1 MGIIA
6 RLFFKELEMTSMLRF
21 VASTLLICGI
31 SYAAPAKPSGNV
43 VSNLQKGSVTNGA
56 KATGSLNRW
65 MIFNEGLVGGSWTK
79 IGRSE
84 FISVD
89 LGYSSYIATVATA
102 GGLRGVFGVDFEFP
116 LYLSAKGQSN
126 ALETHRGF
134 SDVFG
139 WGAIV
144 PLSAGIDVNGFFLK
158 GLVGYSYHSIQER
171 FDVGN
176 VSDAEMTV
184 QYHGVVYG
192 AALGYKIKNI
202 LAFKAEALFG
212 EMLNDHRS
220 TSNATLSSEDI
231 NKNKKYN
238 YMKLGASVSIIF

>member
-1 MGIIA
+1 MRNI
-6 RLFFKELEMTSMLRF
+6 LRF
-21 VASTLLICGI
+21 LITTFVVGGLV
-31 SYAAPAKPSGNV
+31 YAAPARPSANGAN
-43 VSNLQKGSVTNGA
+43 NLQKGSITNGA

-84 FISVD
+84 YVSVD

-102 GGLRGVFGVDFEFP
+102 GGLRGVFGIDFEFP
-116 LYLSAKGQSN
+116 LYLSAKGQTN
-126 ALETHRGF
+126 ALNTHRNF

-139 WGAIV
+139 WGAVV
-144 PLSAGIDVNGFFLK
+144 PLGAGIDVNGFFLK

-176 VSDAEMTV
+176 VSDAEMTS

-202 LAFKAEALFG
+202 VSFKAQALFG

-220 TSNATLSSEDI
+220 TDNANLSSEDI

>member
-1 MGIIA
+1 MKKVSKLFLATAMAFGI
-6 RLFFKELEMTSMLRF
+6 
-21 VASTLLICGI
+21 C
-31 SYAAPAKPSGNV
+31 YAAPTPSRPSGNV

-65 MIFNEGLVGGSWTK
+65 MIFNEGLVGGSWSK

-84 FISVD
+84 FISLD
-89 LGYSSYIATVATA
+89 LGYSSYIATIATA
-102 GGLRGVFGVDFEFP
+102 GGLRGVFGIDFEFP
-116 LYLSAKGQSN
+116 LYLSAKGQTN
-126 ALETHRGF
+126 ALSTHRNF

-144 PLSAGIDVNGFFLK
+144 PLSVGLDANGFFLK

-176 VSDAEMTV
+176 VSNAEMTV

-192 AALGYKIKNI
+192 ASLGYKIKNI

-212 EMLNDHRS
+212 ELQNDWRN
-220 TSNATLSSEDI
+220 TDNAILSSEDI

>member
-1 MGIIA
+1 MGKVS
-6 RLFFKELEMTSMLRF
+6 RLFLATMMAL
-21 VASTLLICGI
+21 GI
-31 SYAAPAKPSGNV
+31 GYGAPAKPSANV
-43 VSNLQKGSVTNGA
+43 VSNLQKGSITNGA
-56 KATGSLNRW
+56 KAGGSLNRW
-65 MIFNEGLVGGSWTK
+65 MIFNEGLVGGSWSK

-89 LGYSSYIATVATA
+89 LGYSSYIATIATV
-102 GGLRGVFGVDFEFP
+102 GGLRGVFGIDFEFP

-126 ALETHRGF
+126 ALSTHRGF

-144 PLSAGIDVNGFFLK
+144 PLTAGIDVNGFFLK

-192 AALGYKIKNI
+192 ASLGYKIKNI
-202 LAFKAEALFG
+202 LAFKLEALFG
-212 EMLNDHRS
+212 ELQNDWRN

-231 NKNKKYN
+231 NKNKKYD
-238 YMKLGASVSIIF
+238 YMKLGASVSIVF

>member
-1 MGIIA
+1 MKGMW
-6 RLFFKELEMTSMLRF
+6 KF
-21 VASTLLICGI
+21 VVATLVACGVT
-31 SYAAPAKPSGNV
+31 YAAPAKPSGNV
-43 VSNLQKGSVTNGA
+43 VSNLQKGSITNGA

-65 MIFNEGLVGGSWTK
+65 MIFNEGSIGGSWSK

-84 FISVD
+84 LISLD
-89 LGYSSYIATVATA
+89 LGYSSYIATIATA
-102 GGLRGVFGVDFEFP
+102 GGLRGVFGIDFEFP

-126 ALETHRGF
+126 ALDTHRNF

-212 EMLNDHRS
+212 ELQNDWRNTDNS
-220 TSNATLSSEDI
+220 ILSSEDI

>member
-1 MGIIA
+1 MKKVSKLFLATMMAFGI
-6 RLFFKELEMTSMLRF
+6 
-21 VASTLLICGI
+21 CYG
-31 SYAAPAKPSGNV
+31 APAKPSGNV

-56 KATGSLNRW
+56 KASGSLNRW
-65 MIFNEGLVGGSWTK
+65 MIFNEGLVGGSWSK

-89 LGYSSYIATVATA
+89 LGYSSYIATIATL
-102 GGLRGVFGVDFEFP
+102 GGLRGVFGIDFEFP
-116 LYLSAKGQSN
+116 LYLSAKGQTN
-126 ALETHRGF
+126 ALSTHRGF

-171 FDVGN
+171 FDVGS
-176 VSDAEMTV
+176 VSNAEMTV

-192 AALGYKIKNI
+192 ASLGYKIKNI

-212 EMLNDHRS
+212 NLQNDWRN
-220 TSNATLSSEDI
+220 TDNAILSSEDI
-231 NKNKKYN
+231 NKNKNYN
-238 YMKLGASVSIIF
+238 YMKFGASVSIIF